1 MSDDLI
7 IMITPGP
14 GKTSEVGK
22 LLMALADN
30 PAVDVGSTTDGPL
43 GWAYTVPA
51 DLYDKY
57 LKAISL
63 KEDQEESEQSDDDP
77 STEQEPAPR
86 KRGRPRK
93 TAPTPEQES

>member
-1 MSDDLI
+1 MNDELI
-7 IMITPGP
+7 MVTPEW

-30 PAVDVGSTTDGPL
+30 PAVEVGSTTDGPL

-51 DLYDKY
+51 GLYEKY

-63 KEDQEESEQSDDDP
+63 KEDEEESERSDGDP